1 MYSAEDILSF
11 TFALGVIFIGL
22 LILRKMRE
30 GDAFRDRL
38 KDLKRHQ
45 NILTGQQETAS
56 ARAYKRNIQKSANPF
71 INLLNQI
78 QFRSAEEQ
86 DKVKKMFSQAG
97 WRSEH
102 AMTIYLIVKL
112 LAIFPPAVGAYV
124 YAKYFTEWA
133 TLMQV
138 AAVLGA
144 ALIGSMGVDKFV
156 ESKIKSRQEKI
167 QKAFP
172 DALDLMV
179 ICTEAGLSLNATL
192 QRVAR
197 EVGPVSPELGYE
209 LAITSIEMNMLPDR
223 KMALQNFSNRLDIP
237 AFKGIVSTLI
247 QSEQYGTPIAQT
259 MRVISEEFRAE
270 RILRAEEKASR
281 LPVMLTLPLALF
293 ILPCIFI
300 VILGPAAISISNSF
314 K

>member
-1 MYSAEDILSF
+1 MYFTEDIISF
-11 TFALGVIFIGL
+11 TFALAVIVIAL
-22 LILRKMRE
+22 LVLRKMRE

-45 NILTGQQETAS
+45 SILTGQQEAS
-56 ARAYKRNIQKSANPF
+56 TSKAYKRNVQKSNNPIVNF
-71 INLLNQI
+71 LHQI
-78 QFRSAEEQ
+78 QFRGTEEQ
-86 DKVKKMFSQAG
+86 DKIKKQFSQAG
-97 WRSEH
+97 WRAEN
-102 AMTIYLIVKL
+102 ALIIYIVVKI
-112 LAIFPPAVGAYV
+112 LAIFPPAIGAYI
-124 YAKYFTEWA
+124 YAKYFTEWSV
-133 TLMQV
+133 LIQV

-144 ALIGSMGVDKFV
+144 ALVGSIAVDKV
-156 ESKIKSRQEKI
+156 LEGAIKSRQEKI
-167 QKAFP
+167 QRAFP

-179 ICTEAGLSLNATL
+179 ICTEAGLSLNATM

-209 LAITSIEMNMLPDR
+209 LAITSIELNMLPDR
-223 KMALQNFSNRLDIP
+223 KTALQNFSNRLDIP
-237 AFKGIVSTLI
+237 AFKGIISTLI

-270 RILRAEEKASR
+270 RILKAEEKAAR
-281 LPVMLTLPLALF
+281 LPVLLTLPLALF

-300 VILGPAAISISNSF
+300 VILGPAGISISASF